1 MFDQHDHRDLQELI
15 RLRRWLHQHPELSMQ
30 EFETS
35 RFIREYLNSV
45 GITNRIVGKTGLI
58 ADLRVDEAL
67 PTIAIRSEIDALPV
81 SEQTGLACTSIYP
94 GKMHA
99 CGHDAITA
107 VALVLARRLASRR
120 SELKC
125 NVRFVFE
132 PGEETGSGAQY
143 MIANGALDN
152 PKPDG
157 ILVFHFGNQ
166 QARSMEIQRSI
177 STAKIGRLRIQVKG
191 KASHWS
197 QRTDGIDAMYAAARL
212 VVAIQDI
219 NASFATQRPFVLGFG
234 LLHAGKSGNI
244 LAEEAE
250 LCGSLRAFTDPDFE
264 SVLQELNERIRQIE
278 QETGA
283 VVSLELSKVTP
294 PIVNAPA
301 LVERGKAIGAELFGE
316 SFFLGDKPFLVG
328 DNAAYYMEQVPGM
341 RVVFLAEKEGET
353 AYPVHNPKFD
363 IDEGILLDALKFL
376 ESFILA

>member
-1 MFDQHDHRDLQELI
+1 MIDQYNQQDLRELI

-30 EFETS
+30 EYETS
-35 RFIREYLNSV
+35 RFISEYLDSV
-45 GITNRIVGKTGLI
+45 GITHRIVGKTAVI

-81 SEQTGLACTSIYP
+81 SEQTGLECASVYP
-94 GKMHA
+94 GRMHA

-107 VALVLARRLASRR
+107 VALYLARRLAGRR
-120 SELKC
+120 SELKR
-125 NVRFVFE
+125 NVRFLFE
-132 PGEETGSGAQY
+132 PAEETGSGAQY

-152 PKPDG
+152 PRPDG

-177 STAKIGRLRIQVKG
+177 STAKIGRLRIQIKG

-197 QRTDGIDAMYAAARL
+197 QRVDGIDAMYAAARL

-244 LAEEAE
+244 LAEAAE
-250 LCGSLRAFTDPDFE
+250 LCGSLRTFTDPDFE
-264 SVLQELNERIRQIE
+264 SVLRELNGRIRQIE

-283 VVSLELSKVTP
+283 VISLELSKVTP

-328 DNAAYYMEQVPGM
+328 DNAAYYMEQIPGM
-341 RVVFLAEKEGET
+341 RIVFLAGKEGET

>member
-15 RLRRWLHQHPELSMQ
+15 QLRRWLHQHPELSMQ

-35 RFIREYLNSV
+35 RFISEYLNSA
-45 GITNRIVGKTGLI
+45 GITNRIVGKTGVI

-81 SEQTGLACTSIYP
+81 SEQTGLVCASIYP

-107 VALVLARRLASRR
+107 VALYLARRLASRC

-132 PGEETGSGAQY
+132 PAEETGSGAQY
-143 MIANGALDN
+143 MIANGALEN

-177 STAKIGRLRIQVKG
+177 STAKIGRLRIRIQG

-250 LCGSLRAFTDPDFE
+250 LCGSLRTFTDPDFE
-264 SVLQELNERIRQIE
+264 SVLQELNGRIRQIE

-283 VVSLELSKVTP
+283 VVSLELTKVTP

-301 LVERGKAIGAELFGE
+301 LVERGKAIGAALFGE

-341 RVVFLAEKEGET
+341 RIVFLAEKEGEA